1 MLMETSMMATGK
13 MTRHMDSESTVISME
28 LGTKVTGKKIN
39 NMVKV

>member
-1 MLMETSMMATGK
+1 MMATGK